1 MKKFGSVVR
10 NGGGSRRFSESA
22 GGTSAGDRVSA
33 MFIGALFWVL
43 IVFLVIPPNDYLLEP
58 KNAVYTA
65 APNPIFR
72 TIKIALLLVGAYVV
86 FRRSRLAASVYKQLN
101 RFFVV
106 CLGLMTLSV
115 AWSTD
120 RDLTVAH
127 LMSLASLVLPCCALV
142 LVGWNLRRFQSV
154 TRPVITLLLIGS
166 IAFALAYPDLAI
178 ESGEGTLKDA
188 WRGLTAQK
196 NQFGMLSAAAYV
208 LWLHALLTKEG
219 KSLIA
224 LLGVGLSGY
233 CVLLSRSS
241 SSLLSSVL
249 TTMFMVILLFAPKS
263 SRRLTPYIVAGF
275 SAIVLIYAVAVLKLV
290 PGLDMILRPV
300 ASLTG
305 KDLTFSNR
313 SDIWVIIKE
322 HIDLRPFLGSGYG
335 AYWGGMVPSSPSFV
349 FLARM
354 YFYPFESHNGYLEVA
369 NDLGFV
375 GLFCLIGYLVNYIKQ
390 ALELMKFE
398 RNQAILYLCVFFQ
411 QAVSNLSESFWLQV
425 GFATTLMSLATLC
438 VARTLYEKKRQ
449 AAMSRAAVSAAA
461 PSAATVSVPN
471 PNRPHNPPRKFGGRR
486 VGSR

>member
-1 MKKFGSVVR
+1 MKKFASVVR
-10 NGGGSRRFSESA
+10 RGGASRRPETAAGGSA
-22 GGTSAGDRVSA
+22 ADRVSA
-33 MFIGALFWVL
+33 ILIGALFWVL
-43 IVFLVIPPNDYLLEP
+43 IVFLVIPPEDYILQP
-58 KNAVYTA
+58 KDAIYTA

-72 TIKIALLLVGAYVV
+72 TVKIALLLVGAYVV
-86 FRRSRLAASVYKQLN
+86 FRRSRLSSSVYKYLN

-106 CLGLMTLSV
+106 CLVLMTLSL

-120 RDLTVAH
+120 RGLTLAH
-127 LMSLASLVLPCCALV
+127 LLSLASLLLPCCALV
-142 LVGWNLRRFQSV
+142 LVGWHLRRFQTV
-154 TRPVITLLLIGS
+154 TRPIITLLLIAS
-166 IAFALAYPDLAI
+166 VAFALAYPELGI
-178 ESGEGTLKDA
+178 ETGEGTLKDA

-196 NQFGMLSAAAYV
+196 NQFGMLAAAGYV
-208 LWLHALLTKEG
+208 LWLHALLTREG

-224 LLGVGLSGY
+224 LFGAGLAGY

-249 TTMFMVILLFAPKS
+249 TTLFMLILLFSPKS

-322 HIDLRPFLGSGYG
+322 HIDLRPILGSGYG

-369 NDLGFV
+369 NDLGFA

-390 ALELMKFE
+390 ALELMKVE
-398 RNQAILYLCVFFQ
+398 RNQAILYLCIFFQ

-449 AAMSRAAVSAAA
+449 AVMSRAAVSQTVMPPAA
-461 PSAATVSVPN
+461 PSPLA
-471 PNRPHNPPRKFGGRR
+471 RPGKLGTRR
-486 VGSR
+486 FGSR